1 MSPKKLPACMRAA
14 QDDDPRPSPIIL
26 HATARRA
33 RLRDRNRSSRPPQLP
48 LLRPLVHLPPSR
60 TTSPPPPPSP
70 SFLFRLNAS
79 LTPPHPLQSLEHVL
93 QNINRL
99 NRNLEG
105 VIAVGDEF
113 GAVEALWSRFEG
125 VMGREGEEVEMGQ
138 GSEREEEGKNGGE
151 GAEDGDGV
159 GNGEGGG

>member
-1 MSPKKLPACMRAA
+1 
-14 QDDDPRPSPIIL
+14 
-26 HATARRA
+26 
-33 RLRDRNRSSRPPQLP
+33 
-48 LLRPLVHLPPSR
+48 
-60 TTSPPPPPSP
+60 
-70 SFLFRLNAS
+70 
-79 LTPPHPLQSLEHVL
+79 
-93 QNINRL
+93 
-99 NRNLEG
+99 LEG

-151 GAEDGDGV
+151 GAEDGDGM